1 MLGILPLLLQLIVD
15 TSVSWLRMLVALFFS
30 ILVGLAFGIA
40 ANRSSVAEKILLPL
54 FDILQTLPILAFF
67 PFVIYVVVATLPGF
81 IGINAAV
88 IFLIFTSMV
97 WNIGFGAYEAIRTM
111 PKEFAEVSG
120 VFQLTP
126 VERLRK
132 VLVPAA
138 MPKVIN
144 QAELSWAVGLF
155 YLVTSE
161 IFSTGS
167 AQYSVK
173 YGIGAAI
180 AQLAFAGN
188 LTAYALGIVVFIA
201 FVVVTRLVFFR
212 YLEDMFTKRTVK
224 QRKAPLISLRP
235 TPWEENV
242 ERRFAIAERIFGKRI
257 KAFERTEAHEAR
269 RLHRIRRN
277 GSAVVL
283 AVLIIAV
290 VAVLLLVKGV
300 ASEEMTVLYSMA
312 FSLGRIWLAFALTLA
327 ISVPLGIY
335 LVFISKREES
345 YMTLFQIL
353 ASIPATILL
362 PAIVIVLKGVPYS
375 GELVAFFIFFLSG
388 FWYML
393 FSIVSTKASVQQSW
407 DEAKQVFQVKG
418 KNAWRYMYLK
428 AILPG
433 LITGGITA
441 IAAEWNASIV
451 AEYFTATGIGGV
463 GTAVTSVGVGL
474 GKLLDLALASGNI
487 QLLAL
492 ALINLTIIIILI
504 NRLFWKRLYNRV
516 MSVYR

>member
-1 MLGILPLLLQLIVD
+1 MLGLLALLSGLIID

-40 ANRSSVAEKILLPL
+40 ANRSSAAEKILLPL

-67 PFVIYVVVATLPGF
+67 PFVIYIVVATLPGF

-120 VFQLTP
+120 IFQLKP
-126 VERLRK
+126 IEKLRR
-132 VLVPAA
+132 VLIPAA

-167 AQYSVK
+167 AQYAVR
-173 YGIGAAI
+173 YGIGSALTK
-180 AQLAFAGN
+180 LAFAGN
-188 LTAYALGIVVFIA
+188 LAAYVLGIGVFIV

-212 YLEDMFTKRTVK
+212 YLEDMFTKRTV
-224 QRKAPLISLRP
+224 RPFRETWLRLHP
-235 TPWEENV
+235 SPWEERI
-242 ERRFAIAERIFGKRI
+242 EKRFAIAGKIFSKRI
-257 KAFERTEAHEAR
+257 KAFERSEAKEAKR
-269 RLHRIRRN
+269 MSRIRRN

-283 AVLIIAV
+283 AVLIITV

-300 ASEEMTVLYSMA
+300 ASEEIAVLYAMA

-327 ISVPLGIY
+327 VSVPLGIY
-335 LVFISKREES
+335 IVFISKRGES

-362 PAIVIVLKGVPYS
+362 PAIVILLKGVPYE

-393 FSIVSTKASVQQSW
+393 FSIVSTKASLQQSW
-407 DEAKQVFQVKG
+407 D
-418 KNAWRYMYLK
+418 
-428 AILPG
+428 
-433 LITGGITA
+433 
-441 IAAEWNASIV
+441 
-451 AEYFTATGIGGV
+451 
-463 GTAVTSVGVGL
+463 
-474 GKLLDLALASGNI
+474 
-487 QLLAL
+487 
-492 ALINLTIIIILI
+492 
-504 NRLFWKRLYNRV
+504 
-516 MSVYR
+516 